1 MTKQYKLKQER
12 GVLHIGGGRFFYPGI
27 AYSLEDDV
35 AVTFGN
41 YFDEDQE
48 SSAAAEGELQPGQAD
63 DETANEKT
71 AESKKPET
79 SRSRGKA
86 DNTEE

>member
-1 MTKQYKLKQER
+1 MAKQYKLKQEK

-27 AYSLEDDV
+27 AYSLEDEVVDV
-35 AVTFGN
+35 FGD
-41 YFDEDQE
+41 YFSKEKE
-48 SSAAAEGELQPGQAD
+48 SSAAAEGERQPGQAD

-86 DNTEE
+86 DKTEE

>member
-1 MTKQYKLKQER
+1 MAKQYKLKQEK
-12 GVLHIGGGRFFYPGI
+12 GVLHIGGGRFFYPGV

-35 AVTFGN
+35 ADTFGD

-71 AESKKPET
+71 AKPKKPET
-79 SRSRGKA
+79 SRSHGKA
-86 DNTEE
+86 DKTEE